1 MNNLQGKTIGEI
13 LRDEVEIS
21 GIYSGMKEEEFE
33 QVYQVRQ
40 MTNGFVLAQSLTP
53 KWAGKKLNITFFELM
68 KMMKSFGEIMK
79 EMEHEAVIASEL
91 EGHLDDPKWVDFLQ
105 NETGLKAEGCS
116 FNTQAN
122 AKGINYQLILN
133 EKFHSTYRLKST
145 SGLGKLASI
154 MANKGQGLMSEKTW
168 DEIHSEPTT
177 EYDASFYSKKA
188 LKITK

>member
-21 GIYSGMKEEEFE
+21 GIYSGMKKEEFE

-116 FNTQAN
+116 FNVQAN

-133 EKFHSTYRLKST
+133 EKFHSTY
-145 SGLGKLASI
+145 
-154 MANKGQGLMSEKTW
+154 
-168 DEIHSEPTT
+168 
-177 EYDASFYSKKA
+177 
-188 LKITK
+188 